1 MKNANLC
8 YNEVWGTKDNFMVLN
23 FFLEMQKFRNRLT
36 FPQVIE
42 ILELFLSKLNPISQK
57 VLYMKISVLF
67 DFVDTDN
74 QRLLDKVRVAIVD
87 VQDYTDDEFYE
98 RVEFYKSLFKMAEE
112 TLPSNQNSPNGWLDR
127 MKNLTECV
135 AELRN
140 KTFLES
146 AFEDEDFEKFYDDE
160 DYIVAYRG
168 FCCEG
173 NHRIRLGDAVKQEK
187 DKDFDYEVL
196 PDEYKEQLSEYQNM
210 GKGVSYSLDKNVAL
224 TFAFRSRNKL
234 LTLAPEGT
242 NVRAVVGKYLI
253 KKKDIFAY
261 ANGRSE
267 REIVVISNSENTI
280 KTSSFPSLKHYEFFT
295 NTDGHFD
302 KTGMDCEPQFRNKE
316 NESMYDYAKKY
327 KDTKIERVLN

>member
-1 MKNANLC
+1 MNREQRRKMQRKMTKIGLFNFPVQTEHREWCNVPDNKSIPNNKFKKLLKNYRGDLHKDLIRNEQKMKNANLC

-160 DYIVAYRG
+160 D
-168 FCCEG
+168 
-173 NHRIRLGDAVKQEK
+173 
-187 DKDFDYEVL
+187 
-196 PDEYKEQLSEYQNM
+196 
-210 GKGVSYSLDKNVAL
+210 
-224 TFAFRSRNKL
+224 
-234 LTLAPEGT
+234 
-242 NVRAVVGKYLI
+242 
-253 KKKDIFAY
+253 
-261 ANGRSE
+261 
-267 REIVVISNSENTI
+267 
-280 KTSSFPSLKHYEFFT
+280 
-295 NTDGHFD
+295 
-302 KTGMDCEPQFRNKE
+302 
-316 NESMYDYAKKY
+316 
-327 KDTKIERVLN
+327 